1 MNLEIL
7 YKFFYSIKILYNSI
21 YNNLYILK
29 FKNLK

>member
-7 YKFFYSIKILYNSI
+7 YKIFYSIKILYNSI